1 MKKINVLITGA
12 GSGVGQ
18 SIIKSLKISKLPI
31 RIISADIC
39 ELNAGLYRTEKSIIF
54 PKVESYGSL
63 KRIISI
69 IKKNKIDVLMI
80 GSEYELSFFG
90 KNKDIIENKSNCM
103 VCVTGKEIIRF
114 SEDKYL
120 TQQFLKNLN
129 FPYLKTYIPKN
140 LQDAYKIIK
149 KIKYPC
155 YLKNRFGT
163 SSRNVYLI
171 RQKNQLEFYFSQL
184 KKPIIQEYAGSFS
197 EDTLKNEYTCSF
209 FKTKEKKII
218 GPFIAK
224 RRLLNGTSWI
234 TEIKDFPKIKRLIKE
249 IAGKIN
255 HVGSMNI
262 QLRNSKKGPVPF
274 EFNARFSGTTSIRAK
289 FGFNEPEMFIKNYYL
304 NKKIK
309 NPKIK
314 PGVTF
319 RYIEEIFL
327 INASIKKLKTK
338 FGKGL
343 INQWF

>member
-18 SIIKSLKISKLPI
+18 SIIKSLNISKLPL
-31 RIISADIC
+31 RIISADIS
-39 ELNAGLYRTEKSIIF
+39 ELNAGLYRTDKSIII

-69 IKKNKIDVLMI
+69 IKKNKIDILMI

-90 KNKDIIENKSNCM
+90 KNKDIIEKKSNCI
-103 VCVTGKEIIRF
+103 VCVTDRDIIRF

-129 FPYLKTYIPKN
+129 FPFLKTYIPKN
-140 LQDAYKIIK
+140 LQDAHKIIK
-149 KIKYPC
+149 KMKYPF

-163 SSRNVYLI
+163 SSRKVFLI
-171 RQKNQLEFYFSQL
+171 KHKKQLELYFSQL

-197 EDTLKNEYTCSF
+197 EDTLKNEFTCSF

-234 TEIKDFPKIKRLIKE
+234 TEVKEFPKIRKLIKK
-249 IAGKIN
+249 IAEKIN

-262 QLRNSKKGPVPF
+262 QLRQSKKGPVPF

-289 FGFNEPEMFIKNYYL
+289 FGFNEPEMFIKNFYL
-304 NKKIK
+304 NKNIK

-314 PGVTF
+314 HGVTL